1 LQFSNT
7 RLAIQHSVLIIN
19 QQTNNIMRHLVIF
32 SAFLLALLSTS
43 VTQAQEAMQDVIY
56 LKNGSIYKGTIIE
69 EVPNTSYKIRIAGGS
84 VIAVQLAD
92 IERLTKE
99 DLPNGTCG
107 RGMRDTTR
115 FVARKKGYFNVLQV
129 LIENKQGGVRFV
141 NGYKFGR
148 FGYLGIGVGFD
159 RVFSSPLN
167 GRINGLQDDALEGI
181 YLPLYLFY
189 SGDVK
194 QRRLTPYYTFEAG
207 YTMAFKGMDGQFE
220 SDAYGRRP
228 LGGPM
233 AGVGLGLK
241 FHPLWAKGHHV
252 SILFNLNYKM
262 VRYEEDVLL
271 LNNVGQIIG
280 TETGVKAANM
290 LFPGIRV
297 GVGF

>member
-1 LQFSNT
+1 MRNIAIVSSLLITLVWSNAT
-7 RLAIQHSVLIIN
+7 W
-19 QQTNNIMRHLVIF
+19 
-32 SAFLLALLSTS
+32 
-43 VTQAQEAMQDVIY
+43 AQEAMQDVIY

-69 EVPNTSYKIRIAGGS
+69 EVPNISYKIRIAGGS
-84 VIAVQLAD
+84 VIAIQLPEID
-92 IERLTKE
+92 RLTKE
-99 DLPNGTCG
+99 ELSHGTCG
-107 RGMRDTTR
+107 RGVRDTTR
-115 FVARKKGYFNVLQV
+115 FMARKKGYFNVLQV

-167 GRINGLQDDALEGI
+167 GRINNLQADALEGV

-194 QRRLTPYYTFEAG
+194 QRRLTPYYAIEAG
-207 YTMAFKGMDGQFE
+207 YTMAFKGMDDQFE
-220 SDAYGRRP
+220 TDAYGRRP

-241 FHPLWAKGHHV
+241 FHPRWAKGHHV

-262 VRYEEDVLL
+262 VRYEEDVILI
-271 LNNVGQIIG
+271 NNVGQVIG

-290 LFPGIRV
+290 LFPGIRI